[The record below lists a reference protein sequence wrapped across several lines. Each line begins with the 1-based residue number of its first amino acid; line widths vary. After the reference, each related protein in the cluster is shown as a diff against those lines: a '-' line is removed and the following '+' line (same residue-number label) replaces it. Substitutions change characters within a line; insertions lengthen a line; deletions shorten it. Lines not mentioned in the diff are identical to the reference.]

1 MFEKTKALCQKFLD
15 MGVPGFDLMVYKD
28 GKEILRHKGG
38 YNDLESQTPIR
49 GNERYHIYS
58 CSKPITCVAAMQL
71 WEQGKFS
78 LEDKLSDY
86 IPEFAQVTVK
96 TPQGIQKARNPI
108 LIRHLFEMTAGLSYT
123 VYAPPLR
130 QYYASTGYRC
140 PTLDTVRQLPKVP
153 LLFEPGTSWKYS
165 LCHDVLA
172 ALVEVWSGQKFQVY
186 VKEHIFD
193 VLGMEHTDFLVPKDR
208 YHTLATHYA
217 WDTKLERPVVKE
229 DNWYRPGTEYASGGA
244 GCVSTVEDYIK
255 FAEELRCGTKL
266 LKRET
271 YEMMFTDRLTP
282 EQTEAYTQKTA
293 HGYGLGLWTPKAGGS
308 RPDVGWG
315 GAAGALLAVDIPNG
329 ISLFYIQHMLYSP
342 NQPIR
347 QQVYTTVLEELTGIQ
362 THQSQ
367 ATNQDKTLT
376 Y

>member
-15 MGVPGFDLMVYKD
+15 MGVPGFDLMVYQD

-38 YNDLESQTPIR
+38 YNDLETQTPIR
-49 GNERYHIYS
+49 GDERYHIYS

-96 TPQGIQKARNPI
+96 TPNGVQKAKNPI

-130 QYYASTGYRC
+130 QYYASTDFRC

-172 ALVEVWSGQKFQVY
+172 ALVEVWSGQRFEAY
-186 VKEHIFD
+186 VKEHIFN
-193 VLGMEHTDFLVPKDR
+193 VLGMDRTDFLVQKDQ

-282 EQTEAYTQKTA
+282 EQTEAYTQKAA
-293 HGYGLGLWTPKAGGS
+293 HGYGLGMWTPKAGGS

-329 ISLFYIQHMLYSP
+329 ISLFYVQHMLYSP